1 MKFLCS
7 SCGACCRSAGKMN
20 GSKYGL
26 PIKND
31 VSCAHL
37 IGNICSIY
45 DKRPDICRVDK
56 LHNKSIFQ
64 TKKQYF
70 KQITKICHELIDD
83 EGLDK
88 SFKIDIKKY
97 N

>member
-7 SCGACCRSAGKMN
+7 QCGACCRNAGKMD
-20 GSKYGL
+20 GAKHGL
-26 PIKND
+26 PIKED
-31 VSCAHL
+31 GSCANL
-37 IGNICSIY
+37 INNMCSIY
-45 DKRPDICRVDK
+45 DDRPDICRVDK

-70 KQITKICHELIDD
+70 KQVTKICHDLIDG
-83 EGLDK
+83 EGLDAK
-88 SFKIDIKKY
+88 YKIDIKEY

>member
-7 SCGACCRSAGKMN
+7 QCGACCRAAGKMD
-20 GSKYGL
+20 GASYGL
-26 PIKND
+26 PIKKD
-31 VSCAHL
+31 GSCANL
-37 IGNICSIY
+37 IGDICSIY

-56 LHNKSIFQ
+56 MNHKRPFQSRKSYYIEA
-64 TKKQYF
+64 TKG
-70 KQITKICHELIDD
+70 CHKLIDE

-88 SFKIDIKKY
+88 DYKIDIKNY